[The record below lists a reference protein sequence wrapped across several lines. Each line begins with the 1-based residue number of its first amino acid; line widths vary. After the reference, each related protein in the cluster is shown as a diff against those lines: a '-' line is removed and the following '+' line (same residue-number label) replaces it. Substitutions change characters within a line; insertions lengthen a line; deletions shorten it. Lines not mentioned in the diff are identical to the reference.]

1 MTKVWV
7 CDDEPSERFP
17 IYTRGNVSEVFVEAV
32 SPLTWSAYAPRS
44 WELGWRDA
52 LCRMGA
58 FTPDEFKPAGDCE
71 VVGCFG
77 GYVYLN
83 VSLSRVL
90 GVRIPEMS
98 IEAIDRSFFG
108 DYPDVPPYRPDPRD
122 ENPERARAAGE
133 WLRSLF
139 TTTELPELA
148 EDEARLDRLVDSRP
162 DLSRLSDAE
171 LLARFRELRAEN
183 RYFFAKH
190 IYMTYCSNVV
200 AAVVAQITAA
210 AHAPEMAAKV
220 TTALDIPSARQ
231 SFEMWELSR
240 VVARSAVLM
249 REFDAGVDGLLER
262 LLDSPEADAKQFLA
276 RWAEFIDRWGFLGA
290 SIWEFR
296 SVTYASDSRVPLRML
311 DRARQVPDTAAPR
324 ERSTV
329 LCAERDKAIKEIA
342 ARLSGDAEA
351 RGRFLGAAQAA
362 EVFLPAREQ
371 TKLNCTRMTE
381 EIRANLRELG
391 GRFVDR
397 GVLVAWEQLLLL
409 LDDEVDGFL
418 DDPGRYGEKIADR
431 QAGLELLKSKLPP
444 FVFESE
450 PPPLAALEDRV
461 KEPEPAVTS
470 GEQLIGVP
478 VSQGVH
484 TGPARVIK
492 SLDDDSDLEPGEVI
506 VAVTTDSSWG
516 PLFLAAGAVVCQ
528 TGAAISHAAI
538 VARELGIPAVVSV
551 PDCVER
557 IKNGTVV
564 TVNGSTGRVTVA

>member
-58 FTPDEFKPAGDCE
+58 FTPDEFKPVGDCE

-148 EDEARLDRLVDSRP
+148 EDEARLDRLTGSRP

-171 LLARFRELRAEN
+171 LLARFRELRPEN

-210 AHAPEMAAKV
+210 AQAPEMAAKV

-249 REFDAGVDGLLER
+249 REFDAAASTGCWNACWTPLRPTRRNSLPTGRSSSIGGDFSGPVSGSFVR
-262 LLDSPEADAKQFLA
+262 LPTRPIPGSRCVCSTAPGRLPT
-276 RWAEFIDRWGFLGA
+276 RPHH
-290 SIWEFR
+290 
-296 SVTYASDSRVPLRML
+296 ASDP
-311 DRARQVPDTAAPR
+311 QCCAPS
-324 ERSTV
+324 E
-329 LCAERDKAIKEIA
+329 
-342 ARLSGDAEA
+342 
-351 RGRFLGAAQAA
+351 
-362 EVFLPAREQ
+362 
-371 TKLNCTRMTE
+371 TR
-381 EIRANLRELG
+381 
-391 GRFVDR
+391 
-397 GVLVAWEQLLLL
+397 
-409 LDDEVDGFL
+409 
-418 DDPGRYGEKIADR
+418 
-431 QAGLELLKSKLPP
+431 
-444 FVFESE
+444 
-450 PPPLAALEDRV
+450 
-461 KEPEPAVTS
+461 
-470 GEQLIGVP
+470 
-478 VSQGVH
+478 
-484 TGPARVIK
+484 
-492 SLDDDSDLEPGEVI
+492 
-506 VAVTTDSSWG
+506 
-516 PLFLAAGAVVCQ
+516 
-528 TGAAISHAAI
+528 
-538 VARELGIPAVVSV
+538 
-551 PDCVER
+551 
-557 IKNGTVV
+557 
-564 TVNGSTGRVTVA
+564 

>member
-1 MTKVWV
+1 M
-7 CDDEPSERFP
+7 
-17 IYTRGNVSEVFVEAV
+17 
-32 SPLTWSAYAPRS
+32 
-44 WELGWRDA
+44 
-52 LCRMGA
+52 
-58 FTPDEFKPAGDCE
+58 
-71 VVGCFG
+71 
-77 GYVYLN
+77 
-83 VSLSRVL
+83 
-90 GVRIPEMS
+90 
-98 IEAIDRSFFG
+98 
-108 DYPDVPPYRPDPRD
+108 
-122 ENPERARAAGE
+122 
-133 WLRSLF
+133 
-139 TTTELPELA
+139 
-148 EDEARLDRLVDSRP
+148 
-162 DLSRLSDAE
+162 
-171 LLARFRELRAEN
+171 
-183 RYFFAKH
+183 
-190 IYMTYCSNVV
+190 
-200 AAVVAQITAA
+200 
-210 AHAPEMAAKV
+210 
-220 TTALDIPSARQ
+220 
-231 SFEMWELSR
+231 
-240 VVARSAVLM
+240 
-249 REFDAGVDGLLER
+249 
-262 LLDSPEADAKQFLA
+262 
-276 RWAEFIDRWGFLGA
+276 
-290 SIWEFR
+290 
-296 SVTYASDSRVPLRML
+296 
-311 DRARQVPDTAAPR
+311 
-324 ERSTV
+324 
-329 LCAERDKAIKEIA
+329 IKEIA

-409 LDDEVDGFL
+409 LDNEVDGFL

-431 QAGLELLKSKLPP
+431 QAGLELLKSKWPP
-444 FVFESE
+444 FVFEGE
-450 PPPLAALEDRV
+450 PLPLARFEDRM
-461 KEPEPAVTS
+461 KEPKPAVTS

-551 PDCVER
+551 PDCAER